1 MAVALFKNMKH
12 SILLYSVLESI
23 LRTIEYPPDSGR
35 ARTRTRTRTRRM
47 VAFPRHLRTNYLNI
61 IDLYEVSHQ
70 SLNGV
75 VNLRNGL
82 GDVAD
87 YFRFISSHPSIP
99 A

>member
-1 MAVALFKNMKH
+1 MAIALFKNLKY
-12 SILLYSVLESI
+12 SIPLYSVLESI
-23 LRTIEYPPDSGR
+23 LRTIEYPPDSAR
-35 ARTRTRTRTRRM
+35 ARTRTRGRRM

-61 IDLYEVSHQ
+61 IDLYGVSHQ

-87 YFRFISSHPSIP
+87 
-99 A
+99 